1 MRTWCVVGAS
11 VIGTAH
17 QRTNAPCQDA
27 HCFRVGDG
35 WLALAI
41 ADGAG
46 SASLSQE
53 GAQLATQ
60 EAVNFM
66 ATWLSNRFPVIRPD
80 FIELLSETIKSARL
94 SILNLAEQKQQ
105 QVSQFATTISCA
117 VVTETHVAVAQIG
130 DGTIVCQDASGAL
143 LQVLRPERGE
153 YANETRFITSADAL
167 SCAQIRV
174 FKRRIVSLA
183 ALTDGLIRL
192 ACVLPDFHPFS
203 NFFLPLFDFVRSRK
217 DNNELTLSLQDFLS
231 SDTICSRTDDDKT
244 LVLAVRC

>member
-1 MRTWCVVGAS
+1 MRAWRVIGAS
-11 VIGTAH
+11 VVGTAH
-17 QRTNAPCQDA
+17 QRTNTPCQDA
-27 HCFRVGDG
+27 HCFRTGDD

-41 ADGAG
+41 ADGAS

-60 EAVNFM
+60 EAVNFI
-66 ATWLSNRFPVIRPD
+66 AAWLLNRFPVVRSD
-80 FIELLSETIKSARL
+80 FIELLSETIKNVHL

-105 QVSQFATTISCA
+105 RVNQFATTISCA

-130 DGTIVCQDASGAL
+130 DGTIVCQDASGEL

-167 SCAQIRV
+167 SSAQIRV
-174 FKRRIVSLA
+174 FKRQIVSLA

-192 ACVLPDFHPFS
+192 ACVLPDFQPFS
-203 NFFLPLFDFVRSRK
+203 NFFLPLFDFARSQK
-217 DNNELTLSLQDFLS
+217 DNDKSIVSLQDFLS
-231 SDTICSRTDDDKT
+231 SDTVCSRTDDDKT